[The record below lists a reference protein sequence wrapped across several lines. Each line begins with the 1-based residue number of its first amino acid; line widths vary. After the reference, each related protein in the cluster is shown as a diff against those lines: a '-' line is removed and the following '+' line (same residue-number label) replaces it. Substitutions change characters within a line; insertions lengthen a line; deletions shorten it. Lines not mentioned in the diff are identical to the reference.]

1 MSLPESTYESA
12 YHSRYIPF
20 IGDSGSLD
28 RVAHEKSLPRPEIF
42 VGSDL
47 TNVVAG
53 QDGVVVKAHRG
64 KDCQIMTDADC
75 EIVVES
81 IMKAS
86 AEQKFK
92 VSSIR

>member
-12 YHSRYIPF
+12 YHSRYIPS
-20 IGDSGSLD
+20 IGDLGSID

-47 TNVVAG
+47 TNVTAG
-53 QDGVVVKAHRG
+53 QAGVVIKAQRG

-75 EIVVES
+75 GIVVES
-81 IMKAS
+81 ILKAS

-92 VSSIR
+92 VSTVR